1 MMTSTTS
8 TTPVPVAP
16 SSLRDILQSVE
27 DQSMEIWTEDNYA
40 EWVAQIMDKPRDEM
54 AMGDQDMEAKGSDM
68 WWGDNM
74 WSKGNNVGCRIITI
88 NAAKKLPTTVDK
100 DSGTGETEKYV
111 DSVIEYMANME
122 TDVGIIHEPGA
133 IKNFESTVRHSCEKG
148 GDGMTAIC
156 APSEDTKA
164 AGAVILL
171 SAKWTRVLDTHR
183 VYKDGDGETRVVTME
198 FKAKSKRHGTKL
210 QRMMIQAVYGY
221 NYKNGEVA
229 KKSADMWEY
238 VHAASRKFKTTHP
251 HASLVVA
258 GDLNAAKSTKLDTNR
273 PVGAME
279 ADKREKE
286 AAIIDAMEGRGIR
299 DVFRAAHPTTR
310 AWTREPTGELE
321 HVQASRR
328 IDHVLATEE
337 ISHHPATKIG
347 IHKGYMLESDH
358 CPVVCDFPID
368 CAEIALDVC
377 PVWNPVVVHKTQMKP
392 EVTEEDREAFADQ
405 ASALMTG
412 IDMSQPPRVI
422 YGAVKDAI
430 KTAAVGTIAIRKKL
444 CYPKFVSKCKHF
456 TKDHYALR
464 TWRKRIRAAS
474 LGIKL
479 AELCQRPWAAAE
491 KDCRKAAYA
500 LSTRIDSIVL
510 DDLQDMA
517 ETLRTTPT
525 KKALARL
532 SAQEAIITAYLSRKN
547 AYEAAKQKTEAAKR
561 RNAHFDTPDGKG
573 LGSFLSSVFKT
584 ARTNHNLAWARRE
597 DGTLAD
603 TPEAI
608 GTLVKD
614 KFEKWFATVVPV
626 EERWGSWEAME
637 RWDTSQMSGQ
647 KRNISPT
654 CKLSF
659 QDFVKE
665 CYIDPKMWEK
675 AQQEGSWKDIMRT
688 ITAAEVKAAIKG
700 TKLHTAPGESQVSTD
715 MLSMLGTDSITVI
728 TDMFNKFKE
737 LRRIPDDMNTALL
750 RLLPKTDQGLAN
762 LAKVRPIA
770 LMEALGKLYER
781 VIISRITDQI
791 DKFKILDMSQYG
803 ALAKAGGAP
812 PLRVLAEVME
822 DARLSKTEL
831 HILALDLQKAFD
843 TCEFWS
849 QAMSWQALGMPKPMI
864 DILINMD
871 AGSNSP
877 ADPHEGPGAT
887 TKVILDAG
895 HTSEPFVH
903 GRGVRQGSVGGPI
916 KWVVFMHFWLA
927 WIKRTMPG
935 KGYTMSTTKPRQH
948 DGYVQEKITKYAG
961 EAPEQTRKYRRT
973 EAERN
978 EPVEVQAQMFVDDSI
993 WLADTPQ
1000 NAQELARR
1008 CELFCDF
1015 HSILINKDKSQY
1027 ISINDPGENI
1037 TWTPDPGK
1045 NHGKPVERTG
1055 KHGPIVGGPNHQ
1067 DGRTLK

>member
-1 MMTSTTS
+1 MMTTS
-8 TTPVPVAP
+8 NNDPPGTAAP
-16 SSLRDILQSVE
+16 SVLDGILESVE
-27 DQSMEIWTEDNYA
+27 NQAQGIWTEDNYS
-40 EWVAQIMDKPRDEM
+40 EWVAQIMSKPGDEM
-54 AMGDQDMEAKGSDM
+54 AMGDQDMQDKGTDM

-74 WSKGNNVGCRIITI
+74 WNKGNNVGCRITTI
-88 NAAKKLPTTVDK
+88 NAAKKLPTMVDR
-100 DSGTGETEKYV
+100 DSTTGETEKYI
-111 DSVIEYMANME
+111 DSVIEYMASME
-122 TDVGIIHEPGA
+122 TDVGIIHEPGS
-133 IKNFESTVRHSCEKG
+133 IKNFDGTVRHACAKAG
-148 GDGMTAIC
+148 GGMTAIC
-156 APSEDTKA
+156 APSDDTKA

-171 SAKWTRVLDTHR
+171 SAKWTRVLDAHHI
-183 VYKDGDGETRVVTME
+183 YKDCDGETRVVTME
-198 FKAKSKRHGTKL
+198 FKAKSKCNGNKL

-238 VHAASRKFKTTHP
+238 VHKVSRKFKTTHP
-251 HASLVVA
+251 HASLVIA
-258 GDLNAAKSTKLDTNR
+258 GDLNATKSAKLDTNR
-273 PVGAME
+273 PIDAQGT
-279 ADKREKE
+279 DKREKE
-286 AAIIDAMEGRGIR
+286 AAIIDAMEGRAIR

-321 HVQASRR
+321 YVQASRR
-328 IDHVLATEE
+328 IDHVFASEE
-337 ISHHPATKIG
+337 ISHHLATKIG

-368 CAEIALDVC
+368 CAGVALDVC
-377 PVWNPVVVHKTQMKP
+377 PVWNPAVVYKTQMKP
-392 EVTEEDREAFADQ
+392 DITEKDREEFAEN
-405 ASALMTG
+405 AEELMKEV
-412 IDMSQPPRVI
+412 DMSQHPRAI
-422 YGAVKDAI
+422 YSAINEAI
-430 KTAAVGTIAIRKKL
+430 KKAAVGTISVCKKL

-474 LGIKL
+474 LGIRL
-479 AELCQRPWAAAE
+479 ADLRQRPWAAAE
-491 KDCRKAAYA
+491 KDCKRAEYV
-500 LSTRIDSIVL
+500 LSTRIESIVQ
-510 DDLQDMA
+510 DDLKDMST
-517 ETLRTTPT
+517 TLRTTPT
-525 KKALARL
+525 KDALARL
-532 SAQEAIITAYLSRKN
+532 SAQDTIITKFLSRKN
-547 AYEAAKQKTEAAKR
+547 AYESAKQKTEAVKR
-561 RNAHFDTPDGKG
+561 RNAKFDTPLGKG

-608 GTLVKD
+608 GALVKE

-637 RWDTSQMSGQ
+637 RWDTSQMSAE
-647 KRNISPT
+647 KRDISPT

-659 QDFVKE
+659 QDFAKE
-665 CYIDPKMWEK
+665 CYMEPKMWGK
-675 AQQEGSWKDIMRT
+675 AQSEGWWKDIMEA
-688 ITAAEVKAAIKG
+688 ITAAEVKSAIKA

-715 MLSMLGTDSITVI
+715 MLSMLGPDSISAI
-728 TDMFNKFKE
+728 AEMFNKFKD
-737 LRRIPDDMNTALL
+737 LRRIPDDMNTAML

-770 LMEALGKLYER
+770 LMETLGKLYER
-781 VIISRITDQI
+781 TIISRITGAI

-803 ALAKAGGAP
+803 ALAKAGVAP

-916 KWVVFMHFWLA
+916 KWVVFMHFWLS

-935 KGYTMSTTKPRQH
+935 KGYSMSATRPQKQ
-948 DGYVQEKITKYAG
+948 DGYVQERITKYTGG
-961 EAPEQTRKYRRT
+961 EETPAKKPKRT
-973 EAERN
+973 EAEQN
-978 EPVEVQAQMFVDDSI
+978 SPVEVQAQMFVDDSI
-993 WLADTPQ
+993 WLAD
-1000 NAQELARR
+1000 
-1008 CELFCDF
+1008 
-1015 HSILINKDKSQY
+1015 
-1027 ISINDPGENI
+1027 
-1037 TWTPDPGK
+1037 
-1045 NHGKPVERTG
+1045 
-1055 KHGPIVGGPNHQ
+1055 
-1067 DGRTLK
+1067 GRWP